1 MNSLKNEL
9 RFLFSGQGMPYEKVS
24 IMVAIVVVIVFSLLL
39 GNNKIKEAPVAVIDL
54 DNSKYSHELIALID
68 ASPFIKI
75 TTVCNTPAEPK
86 TLFFQ
91 DANVAVL
98 YLPQQL
104 EKNHY
109 SQTDGNIGVFYDN
122 TNTAQTAEVK
132 NTLNEILA
140 SENAKT
146 AEDHTLGQIALHD
159 RNLFNPSESGSNGET
174 LGFLFFFSSMFFVFA
189 TIGMIPRLRQ
199 DGSLGQILSQGT
211 PLTLLL
217 KLLPYGGCL
226 LTALFLGMAVLRLTG
241 DLIFS
246 GSIVFF
252 LLVQLLYIAGLGMIC
267 LLFGWSAA
275 NPGIAA
281 SRMILFLPGGFIL
294 GGMTGPLAILSPWVR
309 VISHFFPLV
318 WEYHFVRDIML
329 RGAGFWDCSKILGAF
344 LLYIAAV
351 AVIFSLRFAGEKK
364 KYLASAASPEAAG
377 SEAAEAGVRCLP

>member
-24 IMVAIVVVIVFSLLL
+24 IMVAMVVVLVFSLLL

-54 DNSKYSHELIALID
+54 DNSKYSHELIALVD

-75 TTVCNTPAEPK
+75 TTICNTPAEPAA
-86 TLFFQ
+86 LFFQ

-159 RNLFNPSESGSNGET
+159 RNLFNPSESASNGET

-189 TIGMIPRLRQ
+189 TIGIIPRLRLE
-199 DGSLGQILSQGT
+199 GSLEKILREGT
-211 PLTLLL
+211 PLSILV
-217 KLLPYGGCL
+217 KIVPYGGCL

-246 GSIVFF
+246 GSILLF
-252 LLVQLLYIAGLGMIC
+252 LLVQLVYIAGLGMMT
-267 LLFGWSAA
+267 LLFGWTAA

-294 GGMTGPLAILSPWVR
+294 GGMTGPLAILSPWVLK
-309 VISHFFPLV
+309 ISHFFPLV

-329 RGAGFWDCSKILGAF
+329 RGAGLWDCSRILGAF
-344 LLYIAAV
+344 LLYVVAIALV
-351 AVIFSLRFAGEKK
+351 FSLYFAREKK
-364 KYLASAASPEAAG
+364 KITG
-377 SEAAEAGVRCLP
+377 AESL